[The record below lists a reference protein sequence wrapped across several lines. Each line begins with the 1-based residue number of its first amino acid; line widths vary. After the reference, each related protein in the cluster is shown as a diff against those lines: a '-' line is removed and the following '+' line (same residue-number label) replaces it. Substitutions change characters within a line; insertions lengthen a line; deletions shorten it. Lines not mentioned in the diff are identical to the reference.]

1 MNNTSK
7 PTENDLLDSTFGGY
21 DAEMTAQTEDPHTI
35 NDVPEK
41 KKNNS
46 NMIIFGIGGVA
57 ALGVVGYMFLHGKP
71 VENVPQQQTAVTV
84 PPVQQ
89 SVQSPIPQPIPQPVQ
104 PPVQQPVQPP
114 VQQSVQSPVQQSV
127 QSPVQQSVQSP
138 IPQPVQPQIDDATNF
153 LSNTKNPMVGNKD
166 VTPPIVQPTLPIEVK
181 NNNIK
186 NPMLDNKGT
195 IPSQSLLNNSVVSDN
210 AKNNVVQ
217 QQLVSQIKDM
227 FDSQTKEIKDSVD
240 QVGNRVS
247 ALEKVATEQTD
258 INKSIEDRLVILES
272 GKRTKYVATDIEGT
286 AKIVKHK
293 HKKHTVKKV
302 MHEKTNVAVK
312 KDKSENTENND
323 VLIDKSSEKP
333 VVTYPAIQ
341 IYSVYAG
348 RVWIKNKDGSLS
360 TFAESDKLPTG
371 ELIKRVDAEKSQIIT
386 DKRVIK

>member
-84 PPVQQ
+84 P
-89 SVQSPIPQPIPQPVQ
+89 
-104 PPVQQPVQPP
+104 
-114 VQQSVQSPVQQSV
+114 
-127 QSPVQQSVQSP
+127 PVQQSVQSP